1 MSKIAE
7 HKIGAIR
14 VVALQDG
21 EMVLPQE
28 VLLNVDEASQR
39 SLDTDHETLCHNNVN
54 AYLIQSAG
62 KTLLIDAGC
71 RDLFGPTCGFLNEAL
86 AEAGVQPE
94 DVTDLF
100 LTHLHPDHAAGA
112 IDASGAAVFA
122 NASLKVPTADYNFWM
137 RDDFADVEVNGAG
150 WAGIAK
156 AVVAAY
162 GDRVETLATDDA
174 IISGV
179 SMVPLPGHTPGHSG
193 FRIDDGAET
202 LVHMG
207 DIVHAPKLQLG
218 NPEVSVVFDTDGET
232 AVQTRK
238 SILDMICTDQTL
250 CTAAHIAQPR
260 FGRLE
265 RRGSGYILT

>member
-1 MSKIAE
+1 M
-7 HKIGAIR
+7 
-14 VVALQDG
+14 
-21 EMVLPQE
+21 
-28 VLLNVDEASQR
+28 
-39 SLDTDHETLCHNNVN
+39 
-54 AYLIQSAG
+54 
-62 KTLLIDAGC
+62 
-71 RDLFGPTCGFLNEAL
+71 
-86 AEAGVQPE
+86 
-94 DVTDLF
+94 TDLF

-112 IDASGAAVFA
+112 IDASGAAVFP

-150 WAGIAK
+150 WAGIGK

-193 FRIDDGAET
+193 FRVDDGAET

-265 RRGSGYILT
+265 RRGAGYILP